1 MQNKRR
7 EVVKLT
13 KAKILDEIGG
23 GGEEVD
29 DLIFECSSSSDDESR
44 GGNKLPPIKYSRKFV
59 GGPATHPC

>member
-7 EVVKLT
+7 EVVKLM

-23 GGEEVD
+23 GEVD
-29 DLIFECSSSSDDESR
+29 DLIFECSSSSDDDESR